1 MGSPPTLTR
10 QDEKRLKILAAAEE
24 TFLEKGFHAA
34 SMSDIARKAG
44 ISTPHLYNFYENKA
58 AIALSVQEKMAEET
72 FTLLTASSRGK
83 NFVKFSWKRIV
94 GSWIIR
100 SRPTV

>member
-1 MGSPPTLTR
+1 MGCPPKLTR

-44 ISTPHLYNFYENKA
+44 VSTPHLVCSA
-58 AIALSVQEKMAEET
+58 
-72 FTLLTASSRGK
+72 
-83 NFVKFSWKRIV
+83 
-94 GSWIIR
+94 
-100 SRPTV
+100 

>member
-1 MGSPPTLTR
+1 MGSPPNLTR

-44 ISTPHLYNFYENKA
+44 ISTPHLYNF
-58 AIALSVQEKMAEET
+58 
-72 FTLLTASSRGK
+72 
-83 NFVKFSWKRIV
+83 
-94 GSWIIR
+94 
-100 SRPTV
+100 